1 MAVPAQETIEFAICR
16 PLARANLGELCE
28 RVCNALESSGAG
40 VAICDLS
47 KARADAVT
55 VEALARL
62 QLEARRRGC
71 RASLCSPSSELLAL
85 VEFMGLSNVLLYDW

>member
-28 RVCNALESSGAG
+28 RVCKALESTGAG

-47 KARADAVT
+47 QARADAVT

-62 QLEARRRGC
+62 QLAVRRRGFQ
-71 RASLCSPSSELLAL
+71 ASLCSPSPELLAL
-85 VEFMGLSNVLLYDW
+85 VEFMGLREVLL

>member
-1 MAVPAQETIEFAICR
+1 MAVPAQETIELAICR
-16 PLARANLGELCE
+16 PLGRANLGGLCE
-28 RVCNALESSGAG
+28 GVCKALESSGAG

-62 QLEARRRGC
+62 QLEVRRRGY
-71 RASLCSPSSELLAL
+71 RADLCSPSTELLAL
-85 VEFMGLSNVLLYDW
+85 VEFMGLREVLL